1 VSREAARSFVAAATI
16 VVLAACASRTA
27 QPQTFA
33 QTAGAAQPSR
43 GKAASPRAS
52 RRSIEQLRRDL
63 QAIFGT
69 RAVDHAQW
77 SVIVKSLHSG
87 DTLYTLNSNW
97 LQVPAST
104 QKLITSAVAA
114 ERLGWDYRYT
124 TRIYA
129 TAPTSPDGAIDGD
142 LVVTSNGDPTINPRH
157 PERWVVLDEWARQLA
172 ARGVRLIGGQLIGD
186 DNAFAEP
193 GWGAGWSW
201 DDIALGYGAPVS
213 ALQYNEN
220 QVELLIGPGQEA
232 GGRAIISTS
241 PAGSGL
247 TIDHGVTTA
256 PPGAETKVTFERIPG
271 SKILSVRGQV
281 AIGATALSEHAAVP
295 NPTQMYLNA
304 LREALARNGIFV
316 GGVTVDI
323 DDVRLAPDLTKATLL
338 LEDHSP
344 PLSEIIDVTLK
355 WSRNIYAE
363 TMLMSM
369 APAGQPATTDAGLI
383 AMRETLDSWH
393 VPAESYLARDGS
405 GLSRYDYLSAD
416 ALLALL
422 THVWSEPK
430 LADTFKSTLPVAG
443 VSGSLANRMK
453 ETPAQGRVFA
463 KTGSMSQV
471 RSLSGYVTTS
481 SEEPLV
487 FAIVVNGFRVATKE
501 IDAIVD
507 KALVK
512 LVEFKRK

>member
-1 VSREAARSFVAAATI
+1 MRSAAT
-16 VVLAACASRTA
+16 ASQSAKTPA
-27 QPQTFA
+27 
-33 QTAGAAQPSR
+33 
-43 GKAASPRAS
+43 AS
-52 RRSIEQLRRDL
+52 RRPSKKSIEQLRRDL

-69 RAVDHAQW
+69 PAVDHAQW
-77 SVIVKSLHSG
+77 SVIVKSLRSG
-87 DTLYTLNSNW
+87 DTLYSINSNR
-97 LQVPAST
+97 LQVPASN

-129 TAPTSPDGAIDGD
+129 TAPMSADGTIDGD
-142 LVVTSNGDPTINPRH
+142 LVVQSNGDPTINPRH
-157 PERWVVLDEWARQLA
+157 PERWVVLDEWGKQLA
-172 ARGVRLIGGQLIGD
+172 ARGVHLIAGQLIGD
-186 DNAFAEP
+186 DNAFVEP
-193 GWGAGWSW
+193 GWAPGWSW

-256 PPGAETKVTFERIPG
+256 SAGTETKVTLERIPG

-281 AIGATALSEHAAVP
+281 AIGTAALSEDVAAP
-295 NPTQMYLNA
+295 NPTQMYVNA

-316 GGVTVDI
+316 GGLAVDI
-323 DDVRLAPDLTKATLL
+323 DDLRLAPDLSKATLL
-338 LEDHSP
+338 LEDRSP
-344 PLSEIIDVTLK
+344 PLSEIVDVTLK

-363 TMLMSM
+363 TMLVSM
-369 APAGQPATTDAGLI
+369 APPGRPGTTDDGLV
-383 AMRETLDSWH
+383 ALRETLNSWQ
-393 VPAESYLARDGS
+393 VPEASYIARDGS
-405 GLSRYDYLSAD
+405 GLSRYDYVSAD

-430 LADTFKSTLPVAG
+430 LAETFKSALPVAG
-443 VSGSLANRMK
+443 LSGSLANRMK
-453 ETPAQGRVFA
+453 DTPAQGRIFA

-471 RSLSGYVTTS
+471 RSLSGYAMTLAD
-481 SEEPLV
+481 EPLV
-487 FAIVVNGFRVATKE
+487 FSIVVNGFHVPTKD
-501 IDAIVD
+501 IDAIID
-507 KALVK
+507 SALVR
-512 LVEFKRK
+512 LVAFSGK